1 MTSSPGKEGRLTRAL
16 VRFTTR
22 PDGRLRGAKL
32 LAIAFVGGLVVAIG
46 TSAALVAADAGDP
59 ATLSIWVIV
68 AFLGVKLPLLGLLWW
83 LLGRRPR
90 DEDPTAD
97 ELRAMLA
104 RLRTSAEHARRTPD
118 AADRLVILRDEAWF
132 VADRADADLK
142 PEAVELAMHIESLA
156 HGVTPAP

>member
-1 MTSSPGKEGRLTRAL
+1 ML
-16 VRFTTR
+16 VRFTTG

-32 LAIAFVGGLVVAIG
+32 LGIAFVGALIVAIG

-90 DEDPTAD
+90 DDDPTPD
-97 ELRAMLA
+97 ELRAMLT
-104 RLRTSAEHARRTPD
+104 RLRASAEGAVRTPD
-118 AADRLVILRDEAWF
+118 AADRLSILRDEAWF

-142 PEAVELAMHIESLA
+142 PEAVELATQIEALSRD
-156 HGVTPAP
+156 VPAAS